1 MIIIY
6 KKIIINYINTTLSPS
21 IIKEY
26 ASNNN
31 FNISNS
37 ESIIIY
43 NFIKENYQY
52 ILNGNESKLLELRY
66 LLRND
71 LYEEIIDLYKK
82 YRNKLF

>member
-66 LLRND
+66 LLRKD
-71 LYEEIIDLYKK
+71 LYEKIINLYKK

>member
-71 LYEEIIDLYKK
+71 LYEEIINLYKK